1 MCYFNMEKVEE
12 TKNAASSSYQKYLRN
27 IEGTTKEDRE
37 TRYKNA
43 FLNLRREIT
52 VQMATYCF
60 CNALSVYVP
69 EEISLDQSA
78 LELTNKNLPI
88 IMKAL
93 WSNGMEEAEKEI
105 EAVKETFLT
114 EFYFPLCSK
123 TLQA

>member
-1 MCYFNMEKVEE
+1 MCCFTYEKVEE
-12 TKNAASSSYQKYLRN
+12 VKNEASSSYQKYLRN
-27 IEGTTKEDRE
+27 IEGTTEEDRE

-43 FLNLRREIT
+43 FLNLRRSIT
-52 VQMATYCF
+52 VQMATYCY
-60 CNALSVYVP
+60 CNALSVYIP
-69 EEISLDQSA
+69 EGSTLDASA
-78 LELTNKNLPI
+78 LELTKKALPA

-105 EAVKETFLT
+105 DAVKETFLT